1 MNKLI
6 SNLDNL
12 LSDLVVDDV
21 FFKSIKE
28 FNYTWA
34 YKNEEHMKENHM
46 ANCKFCGRPVR
57 SAKVFHS
64 ACWEL
69 EVEKALQIF
78 CDDYCRWPDE
88 CDDIGEMVQQHCR
101 DCVLVRVLNLGL

>member
-1 MNKLI
+1 
-6 SNLDNL
+6 
-12 LSDLVVDDV
+12 
-21 FFKSIKE
+21 
-28 FNYTWA
+28 
-34 YKNEEHMKENHM
+34 M

-69 EVEKALQIF
+69 EAEKALQIF
-78 CDDYCRWPDE
+78 CDDYCRWPDG

-101 DCVLVRVLNLGL
+101 DCVLVRALNLGL

>member
-28 FNYTWA
+28 FNYTID
-34 YKNEEHMKENHM
+34 KN
-46 ANCKFCGRPVR
+46 
-57 SAKVFHS
+57 
-64 ACWEL
+64 
-69 EVEKALQIF
+69 
-78 CDDYCRWPDE
+78 
-88 CDDIGEMVQQHCR
+88 
-101 DCVLVRVLNLGL
+101 